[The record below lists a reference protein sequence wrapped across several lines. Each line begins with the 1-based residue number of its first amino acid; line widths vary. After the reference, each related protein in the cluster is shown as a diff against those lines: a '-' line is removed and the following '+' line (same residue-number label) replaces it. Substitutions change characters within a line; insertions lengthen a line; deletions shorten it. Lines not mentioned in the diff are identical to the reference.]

1 MPNFAMHYL
10 IFFFSSAYIT
20 WSHFVQCYGVFSFLT
35 RKESKDVLCSC
46 TRIWVW
52 VLHLPPSN
60 IEHLKEDEEEQQKE
74 VGPRDF

>member
-1 MPNFAMHYL
+1 MHILPGLTLYNVMV
-10 IFFFSSAYIT
+10 F
-20 WSHFVQCYGVFSFLT
+20 FSFLT

-46 TRIWVW
+46 TRIWAW